1 MSAVAVGSP
10 PESRSR
16 TIKLVAAI
24 IAGVAVVVWLVLFVT
39 VGGDFYLTVEEANAA
54 ATPLTDARVG
64 GQVAADSVRQEGNE
78 ARFLLEGES
87 GATLEVRYVGP
98 FPDRLRAHEQAVVRG
113 SRESGGI
120 LEATEVLIKCP
131 DSLFPEKVTNTVLS
145 GAGLERLLY

>member
-1 MSAVAVGSP
+1 
-10 PESRSR
+10 
-16 TIKLVAAI
+16 LVAAI

-39 VGGDFYLTVEEANAA
+39 VGGDFYRTVEEANAEG
-54 ATPLTDARVG
+54 TLTDARVG

-87 GATLEVRYVGP
+87 GATLQVRYVGP

-113 SRESGGI
+113 SREGGGI

-131 DSLFPEKVTNTVLS
+131 DGVFPEKVTNTVLS

>member
-39 VGGDFYLTVEEANAA
+39 VGGDFYRTVEEANVEG
-54 ATPLTDARVG
+54 TLTDARVG

-98 FPDRLRAHEQAVVRG
+98 FPDRLRAHEEAVVRG
-113 SRESGGI
+113 SREGGGA

-131 DSLFPEKVTNTVLS
+131 DRLFPEKVTNTVLS

>member
-1 MSAVAVGSP
+1 
-10 PESRSR
+10 
-16 TIKLVAAI
+16 LVAAI

-39 VGGDFYLTVEEANAA
+39 VGGDFYRTVEEANEEG
-54 ATPLTDARVG
+54 TLTDTRVG
-64 GQVAADSVRQEGNE
+64 GQVAADSVRQQGNE
-78 ARFLLEGES
+78 ALFLLEGES

-113 SRESGGI
+113 SREGGGI

-131 DSLFPEKVTNTVLS
+131 DGVFPEKVTNSVLS

>member
-1 MSAVAVGSP
+1 MSATAVGSP

-16 TIKLVAAI
+16 TVKVVAAI

-39 VGGDFYLTVEEANAA
+39 VGGDFYRTVEEANADG
-54 ATPLTDARVG
+54 TITDARVG
-64 GQVAADSVRQEGNE
+64 GQVAADSVRQEGDG
-78 ARFLLEGES
+78 ARFVLEGDS

-113 SRESGGI
+113 SRENGGTF
-120 LEATEVLIKCP
+120 EATEVLIKCP

-145 GAGLERLLY
+145 GTGLERLLY